1 MSAEAPVAL
10 TGLDPKLAQARL
22 HDEGHNELGLS
33 QRRTLRDIAWEVLR
47 EPMFGLLLGAGAI
60 YLATGDTREALILLG
75 FVFIIMGITALQER
89 RSDKALDALRD
100 LSSPR
105 ALVLRGGQSE
115 RIPGR
120 EVVRED
126 VVLLAEGDRVP
137 ADGVVLQAHELAI
150 DESMLTGESEAV
162 PKQEATG
169 RVFAGTLVVSGQGVV
184 RVDAVGRNTEMG
196 RIGVSLQT
204 ITLAASPL
212 REEVARLTRRLV
224 VVALLFSVTLMAL
237 FWLLRGGWLQAML
250 AAITLAM
257 SMLPQELPVIM
268 IVFFALAARRLA
280 AQQVLTRRLNAI
292 ETLGQTTVLCVD
304 KTGTLTRNRMA
315 VAALAIDGDG
325 VGEDDGNEDGA
336 QLDTQDLRPG
346 ALPEAFHPLLEVAL
360 LASETEPHD
369 PMEQAL
375 HRLAADQLAGTE
387 HLHPQW
393 TLAREY
399 ELSPELLAMSHLWR
413 SAREPHDV
421 VASKGA
427 PEAMAALCHLLPVQ
441 RDRIMAHA
449 ARLADRGLRV
459 LGVARATHRA
469 DQHWPAQQ
477 HDFAFEWVGLVGF
490 ADPLR
495 PEVPE
500 AMAQCRG
507 AGIRVVMITGD
518 HPRTARAIAHQAGI
532 EGDRVL
538 TGEDLLRMDAATLAK
553 DVAAVNIFARVRPQQ
568 KLALIEALK
577 AHGEVVA
584 MTGDGVNDAPA
595 LKAAHIGIA
604 MGQRGTDVARE
615 AAALVLLQD
624 DFGSIVRAI
633 EAGRRTFAN
642 LRQAMVYT
650 LVVHVPIVGLAMLPV
665 LFGLPLV
672 LAPLHIAFLEL
683 VIDPTCSLVF
693 EAEHGDADLMLQPPR
708 RAKAKLLTTTL
719 IRLSLLQGGLLTA
732 MVVGVYAGLLGGGMP
747 AGMASTA
754 AFVALVS
761 ANASLIF
768 TSRTA
773 RTDWRSLGMALTPV
787 SRWVLAGTLLALLAV
802 TAIPWLARNFGFLPL
817 TPLQWLGAL
826 AAGLAM
832 VPLLHLS
839 KVLLLKRDVP
849 LAPLK
854 AHRCPAR

>member
-1 MSAEAPVAL
+1 MSDDAPLAV
-10 TGLDPKLAQARL
+10 TGLAPALAADRL
-22 HDEGHNELGLS
+22 RDEGPNELGLS
-33 QRRTLRDIAWEVLR
+33 HRRTLRDIAWEVLR

-60 YLATGDTREALILLG
+60 YLAMGDAREALILLG

-89 RSDKALDALRD
+89 RTDKALDALRD

-105 ALVLRGGQSE
+105 ALVLRGGQAI
-115 RIPGR
+115 RVPGR
-120 EVVRED
+120 EVVRDD
-126 VVLLAEGDRVP
+126 VLLLAEGDRVP
-137 ADGVVLQAHELAI
+137 ADGVLLQAHELAT

-162 PKQEATG
+162 PKQAGVG
-169 RVFAGTLVVSGQGVV
+169 RVFAGTLVVSGQGLV
-184 RVDAVGRNTEMG
+184 RVDAVGRQTEMG

-224 VVALLFSVTLMAL
+224 LVAVALSLALMAL
-237 FWLLRGGWLQAML
+237 FWLLRGGWLEAML
-250 AAITLAM
+250 AGITLAM
-257 SMLPQELPVIM
+257 GLLPQEFPVIM

-315 VAALAIDGDG
+315 VATMAIDG
-325 VGEDDGNEDGA
+325 EE
-336 QLDTQDLRPG
+336 LDTDSLPPG
-346 ALPEAFHPLLEVAL
+346 DLPETFHALLEVAL

-375 HRLAADQLAGTE
+375 HRLAADHLDGTE

-413 SAREPHDV
+413 GATEQHDV

-427 PEAMAALCHLLPVQ
+427 PEAVAALCHLPDAR
-441 RDRIMAHA
+441 RDRILAHA

-459 LGVARATHRA
+459 LGVARATHRT
-469 DQHWPAQQ
+469 DQDWPGEQ

-500 AMAQCRG
+500 AMAQCRR

-518 HPRTARAIAHQAGI
+518 HPRTARAIAQQAGI
-532 EGDRVL
+532 GGDEVL
-538 TGEDLLRMDAATLAK
+538 TGEDLLRLDAGSLAHR
-553 DVAAVNIFARVRPQQ
+553 AGAVNIFARVRPQQ

-577 AHGEVVA
+577 AGGEVVA

-615 AAALVLLQD
+615 AASLVLLQD
-624 DFGSIVRAI
+624 DFASIVQAI
-633 EAGRRTFAN
+633 HAGRRTFAN

-650 LVVHVPIVGLAMLPV
+650 LAVHVPIVGLAMLPV

-683 VIDPTCSLVF
+683 VIDPACSLVF
-693 EAEHGDADLMLQPPR
+693 EAEDGDPALMQQPPR
-708 RAKAKLLTTTL
+708 PAGATLLTTAHVAQ
-719 IRLSLLQGGLLTA
+719 SLLQGGLVTA
-732 MVVGVYAGLLGGGMP
+732 MVVGVYAGLLGSGMS

-761 ANASLIF
+761 ANAALILP
-768 TSRTA
+768 SRTA
-773 RTDWRSLGMALTPV
+773 RTDWRSLVVGLTAV
-787 SRWVLAGTLLALLAV
+787 SRWVLACTLLALLAV
-802 TAIPWLARNFGFLPL
+802 TAVPWLARNFGFLPL
-817 TPLQWLGAL
+817 TPLQWLAAL

-839 KVLLLKRDVP
+839 KVMLDRRPPLLRT
-849 LAPLK
+849 AG
-854 AHRCPAR
+854 

>member
-1 MSAEAPVAL
+1 MSADAPLAE
-10 TGLDPKLAQARL
+10 TGLEPALAAARL
-22 HDEGHNELGLS
+22 RDEGANELGLS

-60 YLATGDTREALILLG
+60 YLAMGDTREALILLG

-89 RSDKALDALRD
+89 RTDKALDALRD

-105 ALVLRGGQSE
+105 ALVLRGGRSV
-115 RIPGR
+115 RVPGR

-126 VVLLAEGDRVP
+126 VLLLAEGDRVP
-137 ADGVVLQAHELAI
+137 ADGVLLQAHELAT

-162 PKQEATG
+162 PKQAGTG
-169 RVFAGTLVVSGQGVV
+169 RVFAGTLVVSGQGLV
-184 RVDAVGRNTEMG
+184 RVDAVGRQTEMG

-204 ITLAASPL
+204 ITLVASPL
-212 REEVARLTRRLV
+212 RDEVARLTRRLV
-224 VVALLFSVTLMAL
+224 VIALVLSLALMAL
-237 FWLLRGGWLQAML
+237 FWLLRGGWLESVL
-250 AAITLAM
+250 AGITLAM
-257 SMLPQELPVIM
+257 GLLPQEFPVIM
-268 IVFFALAARRLA
+268 IVFFALTARRLA

-315 VAALAIDGDG
+315 VATLAIDG
-325 VGEDDGNEDGA
+325 EE
-336 QLDTQDLRPG
+336 LDTESLPPG
-346 ALPEAFHPLLEVAL
+346 ELPETFHALLEVSL
-360 LASETEPHD
+360 LACETEPHD

-375 HRLAADQLAGTE
+375 HRLAADHLVGTE

-413 SAREPHDV
+413 SATGPHDV

-427 PEAMAALCHLLPVQ
+427 PEAVAALCHLPQARRERV
-441 RDRIMAHA
+441 MAQA
-449 ARLADRGLRV
+449 AGLADRGLRV
-459 LGVARATHRA
+459 LGVARARHRT
-469 DQHWPAQQ
+469 DQDWPGAQ

-495 PEVPE
+495 PEVPQ
-500 AMAQCRG
+500 AMAQCRR

-518 HPRTARAIAHQAGI
+518 HPRTARAIARQAGI
-532 EGDRVL
+532 GGDEVL
-538 TGEDLLRMDAATLAK
+538 TGEELLRLDAGSLAHR
-553 DVAAVNIFARVRPQQ
+553 AGAVNIFARVRPQQ

-577 AHGEVVA
+577 ANGEVVA

-615 AAALVLLQD
+615 AASLVLLQD
-624 DFGSIVRAI
+624 DFASIVQAVK
-633 EAGRRTFAN
+633 AGRRTFAN

-650 LVVHVPIVGLAMLPV
+650 LAVHVPIVGLAMLPV

-683 VIDPTCSLVF
+683 VIDPACSLVF
-693 EAEHGDADLMLQPPR
+693 EAEDGDPALMDQPPR
-708 RAKAKLLTTTL
+708 PSGAALLTTTHVTQ
-719 IRLSLLQGGLLTA
+719 SLLQGGLVTA
-732 MVVGVYAGLLGGGMP
+732 MVVGVYAALLRFGMP
-747 AGMASTA
+747 GGTASTA

-761 ANASLIF
+761 ANAALILS
-768 TSRTA
+768 SRTA
-773 RTDWRSLGMALTPV
+773 RTDWRSLGAGLTPV
-787 SRWVLAGTLLALLAV
+787 SRWVLACTLLALLAV

-817 TPLQWLGAL
+817 TPLQWLAAL
-826 AAGLAM
+826 AAGLSM
-832 VPLLHLS
+832 LPLLHLS
-839 KVLLLKRDVP
+839 KVLLMRRPGPCVSLSRP
-849 LAPLK
+849 
-854 AHRCPAR
+854 